1 MRHLWRHRRDV
12 DEDEEE
18 DGDEGEG
25 EDRDEVAEDYKKQQ
39 GQRKAAH
46 RLGSTGCHLVSGP
59 ETKKETDFENQNENE
74 VRLRRRLRLVFV
86 FVAVSASVSGTDS
99 VRFLC
104 HLINIF
110 RQVIY
115 CISF

>member
-12 DEDEEE
+12 DEDGDG

-25 EDRDEVAEDYKKQQ
+25 EDRDEVAGDYKKQQ

-59 ETKKETDFENQNENE
+59 ETEKETQFDNENE
-74 VRLRRRLRLVFV
+74 NETEARLRRCLRLVSFRLRPLRFQGLTLSV
-86 FVAVSASVSGTDS
+86 FCVTLSIFSVK
-99 VRFLC
+99 
-104 HLINIF
+104 
-110 RQVIY
+110 
-115 CISF
+115 